1 MPLNHATEPKAGKG
15 WGGEGGDSGV
25 IGAEPSRAEGPRNLT
40 LLHNTT
46 KPKAGK
52 GWRGGGVRECKG
64 GGGGAPVDRSPTPLL
79 SPLSPSPTPPPL
91 YTPAPPLSPSILG
104 PTSAPH
110 PTRPPLHPNRPQLVV
125 LELLQ

>member
-52 GWRGGGVRECKG
+52 GWRGGGFGSVKG
-64 GGGGAPVDRSPTPLL
+64 GGVGPQWIV
-79 SPLSPSPTPPPL
+79 PPPL
-91 YTPAPPLSPSILG
+91 YSPPSPPPPPPHPFTLPPPPSPPPYSALPRPLTLLGPHSILIG
-104 PTSAPH
+104 P
-110 PTRPPLHPNRPQLVV
+110 N
-125 LELLQ
+125 